1 MRFSL
6 NYPNRMTS
14 HKTASHTANIYKPL
28 KARLKKVIEESPMIK
43 TLVLVPEREF
53 SFKTGEF
60 IELTVDGIGEAPF
73 TPSSSPL
80 VKDQFEV
87 TIMKAGYVTSLMHEL
102 PVGTEMGVRGP
113 FGRGYPVEAF
123 FDKEV
128 LILGGGCGL
137 APIRSLLYTLIEYKD
152 KIRKVILAYGSKTPK
167 DCIYK
172 PLFSYL
178 NSIEN
183 FEAIRSVDIA
193 DEQWDESVGV
203 ATVLLD
209 KVQVD
214 IGNAV
219 SVVCGPPVMM
229 KYGTFK
235 LLGMGFTPAQ
245 IYLSMEK
252 NMSCGLG
259 KCGHCM
265 MGEFF
270 VCKDGPVFTYE
281 EVKHLPDTW

>member
-1 MRFSL
+1 MV
-6 NYPNRMTS
+6 
-14 HKTASHTANIYKPL
+14 ASKNIYKPVR
-28 KARLKKVIEESPMIK
+28 ARLEKVIEESPLIK
-43 TLVLVPEREF
+43 TLVLVPETEL

-73 TPSSSPL
+73 TPSSSPF
-80 VKDQFEV
+80 VKDRFEV
-87 TIMKAGYVTSLMHEL
+87 TIMKTGYVTGIMHEL
-102 PVGTEMGVRGP
+102 SPGDVMGVRGP

-152 KIRKVILAYGSKTPK
+152 KLRKVILGYGSKTPK

-172 PLFSYL
+172 PLFSHL
-178 NSIEN
+178 NSIDK
-183 FEAIRSVDIA
+183 FETHRTVDFA
-193 DEQWDESVGV
+193 DEPWDESVGV
-203 ATVLLD
+203 ATVLLE
-209 KVQVD
+209 KIKVD
-214 IGNAV
+214 IPNAV
-219 SVVCGPPVMM
+219 AVVCGPPVMM
-229 KYGTFK
+229 KYGTLK
-235 LLGMGFTPAQ
+235 LLDMGFPARD

-265 MGEFF
+265 MGEYF

-281 EVKHLPDTW
+281 EIKDQPDIW